1 MHRAVLAFVVAIAG
15 LAGAGGTAWAQSD
28 FEQTDRNHDGKID
41 LQEFIE
47 RQTEIF
53 FFADA
58 NKNGRLMPE
67 EIVGVEI
74 DRFQVADRNGD
85 GSLSMAEFLEARTID
100 FENADQDQDAT
111 LSPGE
116 IDAAK

>member
-1 MHRAVLAFVVAIAG
+1 MNRAVFAFVIA
-15 LAGAGGTAWAQSD
+15 AASFASGTAWAQSD
-28 FEQTDRNHDGKID
+28 FETTDRNHDGKID

-53 FFADA
+53 FFDDV
-58 NKNGRLMPE
+58 NKDGRLMPE

-74 DRFQVADRNGD
+74 DRFRVADRNGD